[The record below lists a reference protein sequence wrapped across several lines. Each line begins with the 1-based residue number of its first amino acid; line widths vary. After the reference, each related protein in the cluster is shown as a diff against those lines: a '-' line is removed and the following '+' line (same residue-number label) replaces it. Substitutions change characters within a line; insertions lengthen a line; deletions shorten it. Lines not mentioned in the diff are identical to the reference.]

1 MWFNCVKS
9 LTQISFAFE
18 YKIIKKTWAVFKESN
33 LFRQPWYTPKWKV
46 RRQYSAPAMRKGGSF
61 YNCIWCLTSYHCH
74 QGRLRDAFRMRQKPN
89 SARTHTHAHMCVPWV
104 LQERWMHWVR
114 STYIS
119 PQRALCQDTWPLW
132 QMCCSWVSHTD
143 TQTDVSISHANTV
156 SLTLQYSSHSH
167 TPSHIHWCII

>member
-89 SARTHTHAHMCVPWV
+89 SAHTLTHTHTCASPGCCKNDGCTESDR
-104 LQERWMHWVR
+104 LTSALRELSVR
-114 STYIS
+114 TRDHYGRCAA
-119 PQRALCQDTWPLW
+119 PEY
-132 QMCCSWVSHTD
+132 H
-143 TQTDVSISHANTV
+143 TQTHRLMSASHMQ
-156 SLTLQYSSHSH
+156 TLSV
-167 TPSHIHWCII
+167 